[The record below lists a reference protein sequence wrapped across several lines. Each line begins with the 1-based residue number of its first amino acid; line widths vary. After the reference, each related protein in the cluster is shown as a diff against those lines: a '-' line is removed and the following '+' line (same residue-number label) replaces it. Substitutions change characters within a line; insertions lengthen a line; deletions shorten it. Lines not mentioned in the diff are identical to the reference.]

1 MAGAALTATAAA
13 ESVGFRDESL
23 LVHDAKAA
31 YDNKYTNIQW
41 NTEAAENVGAPVI
54 YKDSV
59 LLPVGDKLL
68 RYSEADGTK
77 LAEIKL
83 PDTAA
88 VDFSGVMYG
97 DILVQP
103 LENGIC
109 TVDMTTAE
117 VKTLYEA
124 DGTVDSDVAVA
135 DSTVYFSVKNA
146 DGEHFCGVSLTDGS
160 LYQGATAKG
169 QDMTSPTKQG
179 DSIIVGMGDVLAT
192 HTEGYGVCEIP
203 VGDIITGAPYASE
216 YAVYF
221 STEGGN
227 VVKLRLNTDGT
238 MEEDTLVTCETGANS
253 SAPLQHNNRLY
264 VTSDKGLHIIDSIN
278 MELITTLPDIAGGSD
293 PFLCRGNGPRVY
305 TVAPYEG
312 GRWALYSVYDPGED
326 VEPQTE
332 ILAIMEDFEGG
343 KAAVSEN
350 GTMYYRDALG
360 RLYALT
366 LVEYNIVMI
375 IIRLL
380 IMVALIAGVFLW
392 IRMVG
397 KRRAQNRF

>member
-41 NTEAAENVGAPVI
+41 NTEAAENVGAPVV

-59 LLPVGDKLL
+59 LLPVGDMLL
-68 RYSEADGTK
+68 RYSEADGMK

-83 PDTAA
+83 PSAA
-88 VDFSGVMYG
+88 AADFSGVMYG

-135 DSTVYFSVKNA
+135 DGIVYFSVRNA

-203 VGDIITGAPYASE
+203 VGGVITGAPYASE

-221 STEGGN
+221 STEGN
-227 VVKLRLNTDGT
+227 VVKLRLNSDGT
-238 MEEDTLVTCETGANS
+238 MEEDTLVTCETGADS

-312 GRWALYSVYDPGED
+312 GRWALYSVYDPGEE

-332 ILAIMEDFEGG
+332 ILAIMENFEGG

-380 IMVALIAGVFLW
+380 IMVALIAGVFIW

-397 KRRAQNRF
+397 KRRAQNRFG